1 MTPNVLARPLAGS
14 ARTLMPA
21 RTPQV
26 IGVLVFALGLT
37 VMVGWVLK
45 VLPLVQILPGFI
57 AMVFNTAL
65 CFALSGLALATNR
78 PVVRRV
84 FAIAVAVIAAT
95 VWSQDFFRFNLGIDQ
110 LAVRVFFPDTS
121 PFPGRMAPQT
131 CICFLLTAFTLFSL
145 SLPYRRW
152 LSLLTQAIAIVIG
165 IAGFVSL
172 IGYSLQLELIYSWYR
187 YTRMAVHTAGG
198 FALLAIGL
206 WLAWY
211 RYTIDAGAFDEHEDQ
226 RINFIGAALIIVV
239 AVTAGISG
247 FALLAGH
254 TERVALHALT
264 LELDG
269 HRRAL
274 SHAIAE
280 RERDVEWLA
289 SSNAVRRSLAAAGNA
304 PSDREI
310 AALNAALTEFVAHDV
325 IAIAAYSASGSLLAQ
340 SGSSWR
346 TAPIAIDL
354 SPSATLLWQDE
365 TRIRVVKPILDD
377 SQRVLGTLA
386 VEVKFPLLAQ
396 LIASTADV
404 SATADLRVCG
414 PLDDASMQ
422 CLPTRLDD
430 QSAAIAPR
438 TVRGVELPM
447 SEALRGLSGA
457 RVFLN
462 YRLRHSVG
470 AFAKLD
476 DAALALV
483 MQQETQDTYAAIRMP
498 LRTLMICLVLLVVAA
513 IVMLRW
519 QVAPLVRKTMAAK
532 ADAAANA
539 TRVESIMNSV
549 PDGIITID
557 RDGVVVEANPA
568 VSTLFGYS
576 KEELVGRN
584 VKVLMPA
591 AMHEAHDAGFG
602 RFFRSGERKIVGCGS
617 VEVPARRKDGSE
629 FVMQL
634 SLTEMMLDT
643 QRFIVGIMRDVTER
657 KAAERLK
664 DEFISVVSH
673 ELRTP
678 LTSISGSLGLMAAG
692 AGGELPPKATRLVQ
706 IANQNSER
714 LTRLINDILDLE
726 KAEGGKLQLA
736 IAPHSIRD
744 VIEQV
749 VEANQPYA
757 QRLGVKLAFENFDI
771 EGYVAVD
778 RDRFAQVLTN
788 VISNAAKFSPAG
800 ETVRIRIAASD
811 ATSLRIEIADR
822 GSGIPEAFRPRL
834 FQKFAQADSSDTR
847 AKGGTGLGLSI
858 AKSLIESMGG
868 AIGYTTSEM
877 GTTFF
882 ITAPRASDAAR
893 EHVA

>member
-1 MTPNVLARPLAGS
+1 MTPDPSSPPLT
-14 ARTLMPA
+14 ARTSMPA
-21 RTPQV
+21 RAPQV
-26 IGVLVFALGLT
+26 LGVLVFALGLT
-37 VMVGWVLK
+37 VMAGWVLQ
-45 VLPLVQILPGFI
+45 LRPLVQIVPGFI

-65 CFALSGLALATNR
+65 CFALTGLALATKR
-78 PVVRRV
+78 PRARR
-84 FAIAVAVIAAT
+84 ALAAAVGVIAGV
-95 VWSQDFFRFNLGIDQ
+95 VWSQDFFRINLGIDQ
-110 LAVRVFFPDTS
+110 LAMRVFFPDTS

-131 CICFLLTAFTLFSL
+131 CICFLLAALTLISL
-145 SLPYRRW
+145 TLPYRRW
-152 LSLLTQAIAIVIG
+152 LSLLTQAIAITIG
-165 IAGFVSL
+165 IAGFISL

-198 FALLAIGL
+198 FALLGIGL

-274 SHAIAE
+274 ANAIDE
-280 RERDVEWLA
+280 RERDAQWLA
-289 SSNAVRRSLAAAGNA
+289 RAPAIRGAFLAGVEA
-304 PSDREI
+304 SDKHR
-310 AALNAALTEFVAHDV
+310 AALRTTLEDFLAQDVVAV
-325 IAIAAYSASGSLLAQ
+325 AAYSAQGSLLAQ
-340 SGSSWR
+340 AGSNWR
-346 TAPIAIDL
+346 TTPIAIEL
-354 SPSATLLWQDE
+354 SENITLLWQQE
-365 TRIRVVKPILDD
+365 TRIRVVTPVVDAKDTFVG
-377 SQRVLGTLA
+377 SLA
-386 VEVKFPLLAQ
+386 VEMKFPVLAQ
-396 LIASTADV
+396 LVASSEGV
-404 SATADLRVCG
+404 SASADLRVCG
-414 PLDDASMQ
+414 TLDDSSMQ
-422 CLPTRLDD
+422 CLPTRLDP
-430 QSAAIAPR
+430 QAAVMAPR
-438 TVRGVELPM
+438 SVRGVELPA
-447 SEALRGLSGA
+447 SEALRGESGA

-462 YRLRHSVG
+462 YRLRYSVG
-470 AFAKLD
+470 AFGKL
-476 DAALALV
+476 ANANLALV
-483 MQQETQDTYAAIRMP
+483 MQQETQDTYAAIRKP
-498 LRTLMICLVLLVVAA
+498 LRTLMICLVLLVVGA

-519 QVAPLVRKTMAAK
+519 QIAPLVRKTMAAK
-532 ADAAANA
+532 AEAAANA
-539 TRVESIMNSV
+539 TRVASIMNSV

-557 RDGVVVEANPA
+557 RHGVVVETNPA
-568 VSTLFGYS
+568 VSMLFGYA

-591 AMHEAHDAGFG
+591 SMHDAHDAGFT
-602 RFFRSGERKIVGCGS
+602 RFFRSGERKLVGRGS

-634 SLTEMMLDT
+634 SLTDMTLDT
-643 QRFIVGIMRDVTER
+643 QRFVVGIMRDVTER
-657 KAAERLK
+657 RAAERLK

-726 KAEGGKLQLA
+726 KADGGKLQLT
-736 IAPHSIRD
+736 IAPHFASE
-744 VIEQV
+744 VVEQV
-749 VEANQPYA
+749 VESNQPYA
-757 QRLGVKLAFENFDI
+757 QRFAVKLAI
-771 EGYVAVD
+771 EDLGIDGLVAVD

-788 VISNAAKFSPAG
+788 IISNAAKFSPQG

-811 ATSLRIEIADR
+811 ATSLRIEITDR
-822 GSGIPEAFRPRL
+822 GSGIPESFRPRL

-868 AIGYTTSEM
+868 AIAYSTSAV
-877 GTTFF
+877 GTTFSV
-882 ITAPRASDAAR
+882 TVPRAEAAR
-893 EHVA
+893 DRVA